1 MVDQH
6 LITFN
11 RLKLKG
17 DNIVHDLPRA
27 IINILMNFAPLFS
40 RTVFL
45 NICLLFKAHILS
57 KGRRTI
63 TDMLR
68 LLGLQD
74 DRKFS
79 KFHRIFYGAKW
90 SGLQASQILFK
101 LLYKLISSNEEILI
115 AIDSTIERRRG
126 AKIKGLGSMRDP
138 IATTKSN
145 KVLTIGLSWL
155 VAAVVIKL
163 PWASKNWALPFLTL
177 LMPPKKPLKSSTNE
191 KKDFHKHKTMTH
203 WTCQIARALR
213 RWAGKLQKITIVAD
227 SAFACFYIAN
237 ACIDLSIGLISRLRK
252 DARLYEFASAPTK
265 KRGRPRI
272 LGQRHTS
279 LENVAK
285 DPNRKW
291 TTLTVAWYGGK
302 IKDVFV
308 LTGTCLW
315 YCPGKRPVPIKWVL
329 VKTSE
334 GSEWEAFFS
343 TDLTHTI
350 TWIIES
356 FVGRW
361 PLETTFE
368 ESRRHLG
375 IETQRQW
382 SDKAIDRI
390 TPAIFASFSLIN
402 LIALKMQEEKDEEIP
417 LRRTVWYKK
426 QNITFSDILIYVK
439 ESLLRRKFNCHIK
452 RRQEINLFEELVSLL
467 AAA

>member
-1 MVDQH
+1 M
-6 LITFN
+6 
-11 RLKLKG
+11 
-17 DNIVHDLPRA
+17 HDLPNV
-27 IINILMNFAPLFS
+27 IINIMVNFAPLFS
-40 RTVFL
+40 RTVFH

-68 LLGLQD
+68 QLGLHD
-74 DRKFS
+74 ERKFS

-101 LLYKLISSNEEILI
+101 LLHKLISPNDEMLI

-126 AKIKGLGSMRDP
+126 PKIKGLGSMRDP
-138 IATTKSN
+138 IASTKAN

-155 VAAVVIKL
+155 VTAVIIKL
-163 PWASKNWALPFLTL
+163 PWSSKNWALPFITI

-191 KKDFHKHKTMTH
+191 NKDLHKHKTMTH
-203 WTCQIARALR
+203 WTCQIAKNLR
-213 RWAGKLQKITIVAD
+213 RWTGKLQKITIVAD

-237 ACIDLSIGLISRLRK
+237 TCIDLSIGLISRLRK
-252 DARLYEFASAPTK
+252 DARLYEFPSTPTK
-265 KRGRPRI
+265 KTKGRPRI
-272 LGQRHTS
+272 LGQRHSS
-279 LENVAK
+279 LDKVAK

-291 TTLTVAWYGGK
+291 STLSVSWYGGTMRN
-302 IKDVFV
+302 VLA
-308 LTGTCLW
+308 LTGECLW
-315 YCPGKRPVPIKWVL
+315 YCPGVRPTPIKWVI

-334 GSEWEAFFS
+334 GSDWEAFFS
-343 TDLTHTI
+343 TDLTHTT

-382 SDKAIDRI
+382 SDKAIDRV

-402 LIALKMQEEKDEEIP
+402 LIALKLQEEDDEEIP
-417 LRRTVWYKK
+417 LRHTAWYKK
-426 QNITFSDILIYVK
+426 KNTTFSDILIYVK
-439 ESLLRRKFNCHIK
+439 ESVLRRKFNYHLK